1 MDEQKSNRPYATK
14 LEEFAAVCSS
24 AARRRSSTAE
34 TEDTRSRVV
43 NMRLSGV
50 SRRLF
55 LAIKQT
61 VSEFENVCEK
71 MVQLVSRWKKRVA
84 NGRV

>member
-1 MDEQKSNRPYATK
+1 M
-14 LEEFAAVCSS
+14 CSS

-34 TEDTRSRVV
+34 TEDPRSKVV

-71 MVQLVSRWKKRVA
+71 MVQLVSRVE
-84 NGRV
+84 